1 MLRILV
7 VCTANICRSPAGE
20 VFLAHALAGRNA
32 QVDSA
37 GTMAIDN
44 HYAHPEIEGQMRE
57 RGFEQITAHRST
69 ALMPSRLDQYG
80 LILCME
86 QEHLDWIKR
95 MQPTATGKAKLLG
108 HWSGQKGVTD
118 PINGPKEGYTE
129 ALNTIERYSQQWAD
143 KVVAL
148 GMCT

>member
-20 VFLAHALAGRNA
+20 VFLAKALSSRAV

-37 GTMAIDN
+37 GTLAIDN
-44 HYAHPEIEGQMRE
+44 HYAHPVIQEQMIE
-57 RGFEQITAHRST
+57 RGFPIIAQHRSS
-69 ALMPSRLDQYG
+69 ALMPSRLAQYS

-86 QEHLDWIKR
+86 QEHLEWIKKV
-95 MQPTATGKAKLLG
+95 QPTATGKAKLLG
-108 HWSGQKGVTD
+108 HWDGQKGVLD

-129 ALNTIERYSQQWAD
+129 ALNIIEKYSNQWAD
-143 KVVAL
+143 KIVSL
-148 GMCT
+148 GMCP